1 MKLFKSILLI
11 AACHAAQASAAID
24 INADPKLTGAAP
36 LTGILNG
43 QQSDT
48 QNMSGFDN
56 TPPPTPPVVMSRMF
70 GAQLFNGTSADSGAT
85 VGFNPDYILN
95 PGDSIQVRLW
105 GAFTFDGALQVD
117 PKGNIFLPNVGPV
130 KVAGVSNSQL
140 NALVTSK
147 VKEVYQSN
155 VNVYASLLQ
164 AQPVKVY
171 VTGFVR
177 NPGLYGGVTSDSL
190 LNYLIK
196 AGGVDPERGSY
207 VDIVVKRGNRVRS
220 NVNLYDFLLNGKL
233 GLSQFADGDTIIVG
247 PRQHTFS
254 VQGDVFNSYDFEF
267 RESSIPVTEAL
278 SWARPKPGA
287 THITIMRKQGLQKR
301 SEYYPI
307 SSAPGRMLQNGD
319 TLIVST
325 DRYAGT
331 IQVRVEGAHSGEHAM
346 VLPYGSTMRAV
357 LEKVRPNSM
366 SQMNAVQ
373 LYRPSVAQRQKE
385 MLNLSLQK
393 LEEAS
398 LSAQSS
404 TKEEAS
410 LRMQEAQLISRF
422 VAKARTVVPKGEVIL
437 NESNIDS
444 VLLEDGD
451 VINIPEKTSLVMV
464 HGEVLFPNAVSW
476 QKGMTTEDYIEKCGG
491 LTQKSGITVEEGGV
505 NAYSSLPRDPD
516 FYRKL
521 PDMPAPHVENLT
533 PSTMK
538 RIGHAMWYYLIGWH
552 YRHEFPRYR
561 HHKSFSP
568 WYEARCWV
576 RAYWRKQL
584 YKVTQRKVLPRLM
597 NELDQRYYLAVLQV
611 YNDSQIRNHSNYN
624 DVRDYINEVMYSF
637 SRKAP
642 KESYLVIKHHP
653 MDRGHRLYRPLIK
666 RLSKEYGLGERVIYV
681 HDLPMPEL
689 LRHAK
694 AVVTINSTAGISAL
708 IHNKP
713 LKVMG
718 NALYDIK
725 GLTYQGHLHQF
736 WQADFKPDMKL
747 FKKFRGYLL
756 VKTQVNG
763 VYYGGRCF
771 TITL

>member
-1 MKLFKSILLI
+1 M
-11 AACHAAQASAAID
+11 
-24 INADPKLTGAAP
+24 
-36 LTGILNG
+36 
-43 QQSDT
+43 
-48 QNMSGFDN
+48 
-56 TPPPTPPVVMSRMF
+56 
-70 GAQLFNGTSADSGAT
+70 
-85 VGFNPDYILN
+85 
-95 PGDSIQVRLW
+95 
-105 GAFTFDGALQVD
+105 
-117 PKGNIFLPNVGPV
+117 
-130 KVAGVSNSQL
+130 
-140 NALVTSK
+140 
-147 VKEVYQSN
+147 KEVYQSN

-410 LRMQEAQLISRF
+410 LRMQEAQLI
-422 VAKARTVVPKGEVIL
+422 I

-491 LTQKSGITVEEGGV
+491 LTQKSGNARIIVIRQNGAAV
-505 NAYSSLPRDPD
+505 NAEDVDSLKPGDEI
-516 FYRKL
+516 
-521 PDMPAPHVENLT
+521 M
-533 PSTMK
+533 
-538 RIGHAMWYYLIGWH
+538 
-552 YRHEFPRYR
+552 
-561 HHKSFSP
+561 
-568 WYEARCWV
+568 
-576 RAYWRKQL
+576 
-584 YKVTQRKVLPRLM
+584 VLPKYESKNIEVTRGISTILY
-597 NELDQRYYLAVLQV
+597 QLAVGA
-611 YNDSQIRNHSNYN
+611 
-624 DVRDYINEVMYSF
+624 
-637 SRKAP
+637 K
-642 KESYLVIKHHP
+642 VI
-653 MDRGHRLYRPLIK
+653 
-666 RLSKEYGLGERVIYV
+666 LSL
-681 HDLPMPEL
+681 
-689 LRHAK
+689 
-694 AVVTINSTAGISAL
+694 
-708 IHNKP
+708 
-713 LKVMG
+713 
-718 NALYDIK
+718 
-725 GLTYQGHLHQF
+725 
-736 WQADFKPDMKL
+736 
-747 FKKFRGYLL
+747 
-756 VKTQVNG
+756 
-763 VYYGGRCF
+763 
-771 TITL
+771 